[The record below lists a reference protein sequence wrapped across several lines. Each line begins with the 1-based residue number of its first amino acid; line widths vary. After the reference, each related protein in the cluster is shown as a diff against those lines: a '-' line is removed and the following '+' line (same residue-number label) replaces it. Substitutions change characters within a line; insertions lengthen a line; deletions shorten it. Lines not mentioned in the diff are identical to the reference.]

1 MSNSQPPR
9 MVQGPPASTARALLR
24 AATGLGLKLGLL
36 STLVVSV
43 VVGASAAYSY
53 MRERDRLLESMHQ
66 AASTQGRLTLTGLQ
80 FAMLENNRT
89 LLHDLVAQYARSV
102 EVDRVFVTDAT
113 GNVAIA
119 SAPEWAG
126 RRVALPDDV
135 CPTCQ
140 LPAGAP
146 QTRTGLETV
155 GGRRVLRSLTVISNE
170 ARCLRCHPSVQRTLG
185 TLAVDFSMAPID
197 QAREAMV
204 TWMLLWGAG
213 VAVLVLVAVGLVVQV
228 GALAPLRR
236 LRDVARSLLPDAGKD
251 APPRDEIVEL
261 ADDLSKVSS
270 ALHDTQVEVDR
281 QRRFLVDLLD
291 HVEDGVAVL
300 DRSLTVV
307 AANQSYLRRVGCD
320 RDRIGRGEVKC
331 GETALCGQAELA
343 GECPTRMAFRSARL
357 EKRITRHP
365 QADRQTFVEVFASP
379 IVGADGRVEQVV
391 EVWRDVSERVALQA
405 NLVRSEQL
413 AAVGT
418 LATGFSHEIS
428 TPLGTVSNSIQGML
442 RILGD
447 REHIEGPEVAALRH
461 RLELAS
467 SEVFRCRDITRSL
480 LDLGR
485 RRRTVRDRV
494 RIEQVVER
502 MIQAVA
508 PTAEQR
514 GVAVVNRSAPGMPAV
529 LGREDELA
537 QVMLNLFMNGIEAMP
552 RGGTLEV
559 VARACDSGVEVIVA
573 DSGPGIAAGDRDRL
587 FEPFF
592 TKKSG
597 GTGLGLYLSRQLVET
612 HGGRLELLAGDGG
625 ARFRIFLPG
634 QAEPAPARAVNEAGG
649 A

>member
-1 MSNSQPPR
+1 M
-9 MVQGPPASTARALLR
+9 R

-53 MRERDRLLESMHQ
+53 VRERDRLLASMEQ

-89 LLHDLVAQYARSV
+89 LLHDLVEQYGRSV
-102 EVDRVFVTDAT
+102 EVDRVFVTDGS

-126 RRVALPDDV
+126 RRVALPADV
-135 CPTCQ
+135 CPSCQ
-140 LPAGAP
+140 LPAGTP
-146 QTRTGLETV
+146 RTRTGVETV
-155 GGRRVLRSLTVISNE
+155 EGRRVFRSLTVISNE
-170 ARCLRCHPSVQRTLG
+170 ARCLRCHPSEQRTLG

-197 QAREAMV
+197 QARKA
-204 TWMLLWGAG
+204 TLIWLALWGGG
-213 VAVLVLVAVGLVVQV
+213 VALLVLLAVGLVVQV

-236 LRDVARSLLPDAGKD
+236 LRDAARALLPDAGRD
-251 APPRDEIVEL
+251 PPAGNEIAEL
-261 ADDLSKVSS
+261 ADNIGKVSS
-270 ALHDTQVEVDR
+270 ALHDTQAEVDR
-281 QRRFLVDLLD
+281 QQRFLVDLLD

-307 AANQSYLRRVGCD
+307 AANESYLRRVGCD
-320 RDRIGRGEVKC
+320 RGRIGRGELRC
-331 GETALCGQAELA
+331 GETALCGQAEPA

-357 EKRITRHP
+357 EKRIAKHP
-365 QADRQTFVEVFASP
+365 QGDRETFVEVFASP
-379 IVGADGRVEQVV
+379 IVGAGGEVQQVV
-391 EVWRDVSERVALQA
+391 EVWRDVTERVALQA

-442 RILGD
+442 RILGE
-447 REHIEGPEVAALRH
+447 RERIDGPEVSALRN
-461 RLELAS
+461 RLQLAS

-494 RIEQVVER
+494 RIEQAIGK
-502 MIQAVA
+502 MLQAVA
-508 PTAEQR
+508 PTAEQHA
-514 GVAVVNRSAPGMPAV
+514 VAVIDRLAPDLPAV
-529 LGREDELA
+529 LGHADQLE
-537 QVMLNLFMNGIEAMP
+537 QVLLNLFMNAIEAMP

-559 VARACDSGVEVIVA
+559 AARGCEGGVEVIVA
-573 DSGPGIAAGDRDRL
+573 DSGPGVATADRERL

-597 GTGLGLYLSRQLVET
+597 GTGLGLYLSRQLVEA
-612 HGGRLELLAGDGG
+612 HGGRLELMAAEGSG
-625 ARFRIFLPG
+625 ARFRVFLPG
-634 QAEPAPARAVNEAGG
+634 CDTGATRGEARGPG
-649 A
+649 AA